1 MQQQRLRQLLTTTPL
16 AERGVVLVGSVNGD
30 PFSPIMLGMLTVGA
44 FDALAVMSPRAMRGR
59 FSTDYDYATVQN
71 VILTSGQ
78 ESFVVPMALD
88 GHGMRV
94 YRRDGEWRFAT
105 HIHVVDKGMSG
116 PLAYG
121 GDLVLAF
128 LHVASRAQATRA

>member
-1 MQQQRLRQLLTTTPL
+1 MQQKHLRQLLMTTPL
-16 AERGVVLVGSVNGD
+16 AERGVILVGSVNGD
-30 PFSPIMLGMLTVGA
+30 PFSPIMLGMLTVGS
-44 FDALAVMSPRAMRGR
+44 FDALAVMSPRGVRGR
-59 FSTDYDYATVQN
+59 FSTDYDYATVQD
-71 VILTSGQ
+71 VILTSGK

-88 GHGMRV
+88 GNGMRV

-105 HIHVVDKGMSG
+105 HIYVTDKGLSG

-128 LHVASRAQATRA
+128 LHVASRAQPARA